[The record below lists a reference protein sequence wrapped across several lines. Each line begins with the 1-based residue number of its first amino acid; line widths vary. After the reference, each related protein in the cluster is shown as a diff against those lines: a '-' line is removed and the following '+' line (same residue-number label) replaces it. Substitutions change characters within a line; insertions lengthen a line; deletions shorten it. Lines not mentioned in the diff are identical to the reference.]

1 GRGVQERVRSN
12 LSRSCA
18 RLRRAVLSILSRR
31 CRNEARA
38 QSAGRSSPERTRRR
52 GAGRSNRAGRRPT
65 RRGRV
70 VSARLAAGA
79 AGGDPAD
86 LAAQCIAGLSTVDG
100 ATLGILYTT
109 EPAAPAL
116 PELVR
121 ALKQPTRIRSWGGGV
136 GLGVCSATTEIFDQP
151 AAVVMTAALPPEDF
165 RIFAATADP
174 GSDLPRPHSAWIE
187 GVQPVLA
194 LVHADPHC
202 RDMQK
207 AATDAASA
215 SGAYL
220 VGGLVSH
227 RCPNPLLAMAAG
239 EDAGGS
245 EGIAGL
251 MLAPGVAVAP
261 GFTQGCGPVGP
272 VHRVDEA
279 RDNVLMVLDGRPAL
293 AVFCEDIGPE
303 LAADLRRVGGLIFAG
318 LPVTGSDTGDYL
330 VRNLLAIDAGRG
342 WLVLGAE
349 VAAGDSILFCRRDP
363 ESGRRDV
370 ARRARQLA
378 GRLSGPPK
386 AGVYVTCAA
395 RGAALF
401 GDPEVE
407 TRLIR

>member
-1 GRGVQERVRSN
+1 
-12 LSRSCA
+12 
-18 RLRRAVLSILSRR
+18 
-31 CRNEARA
+31 
-38 QSAGRSSPERTRRR
+38 
-52 GAGRSNRAGRRPT
+52 
-65 RRGRV
+65 
-70 VSARLAAGA
+70 VSAQFAAAAAAGE
-79 AGGDPAD
+79 PES
-86 LAAQCIAGLSTVDG
+86 LAAQCIAGLSPVDG

-109 EPAAPAL
+109 EPAAAAL

-121 ALKQPTRIRSWGGGV
+121 ALAEHTGIRSWVGGV

-151 AAVVMTAALPPEDF
+151 AVVVMTAALRPEDF
-165 RIFAATADP
+165 RVFAATADP
-174 GSDLPRPHSAWIE
+174 GSDLPRRHSRWIE

-194 LVHADPHC
+194 LVHADPRC

-220 VGGLVSH
+220 VGGLLSH
-227 RCPNPLLAMAAG
+227 RCASPLLAMIAG

-251 MLAPGVAVAP
+251 MLAPGVAVAT
-261 GFTQGCGPVGP
+261 GLTQGCVPVGP

-279 RDNVLMVLDGRPAL
+279 RDNVLMVVDGRPAL

-303 LAADLRRVGGLIFAG
+303 LTADLRRVGGLIFAG
-318 LPVTGSDTGDYL
+318 LPVAGSDTGDYL

-363 ESGRRDV
+363 ESARRDMNRMV
-370 ARRARQLA
+370 QQLA
-378 GRLSGPPK
+378 RRLSGPPK
-386 AGVYVTCAA
+386 AGVYVSCVA

-401 GDPEVE
+401 GDPGVE
-407 TRLIR
+407 TGFIREALGDFPLIGFFANGEISRDRLYGHTGVLTLFT

>member
-1 GRGVQERVRSN
+1 MS
-12 LSRSCA
+12 
-18 RLRRAVLSILSRR
+18 
-31 CRNEARA
+31 A
-38 QSAGRSSPERTRRR
+38 QFA
-52 GAGRSNRAGRRPT
+52 AA
-65 RRGRV
+65 
-70 VSARLAAGA
+70 AAAGE
-79 AGGDPAD
+79 PES
-86 LAAQCIAGLSTVDG
+86 LAAQCIAGLSPVDG

-109 EPAAPAL
+109 EPAAAAL

-121 ALKQPTRIRSWGGGV
+121 ALAEYTGIRSWVGGV

-151 AAVVMTAALPPEDF
+151 AVVVMTAALRPEDF
-165 RIFAATADP
+165 RVFAATADP
-174 GSDLPRPHSAWIE
+174 GSDLPRRHSRWIE

-194 LVHADPHC
+194 LVHADPRC

-220 VGGLVSH
+220 VGGLLSH
-227 RCPNPLLAMAAG
+227 RCASPLLAMIAG

-251 MLAPGVAVAP
+251 MLAPGVAVAT
-261 GFTQGCGPVGP
+261 GLTQGCVPVGP

-279 RDNVLMVLDGRPAL
+279 RENVLMIVDGRPAL

-303 LAADLRRVGGLIFAG
+303 LTADLRRVGGLIFAG
-318 LPVTGSDTGDYL
+318 LPVAGSDTGDYL

-363 ESGRRDV
+363 ESARRDMNRMV
-370 ARRARQLA
+370 QQLA
-378 GRLSGPPK
+378 RRLSGPPK
-386 AGVYVTCAA
+386 AGVYVSCVA

-401 GDPEVE
+401 GDTGVE
-407 TRLIR
+407 TGLIRETLGEFPLIGFFANGEISRDRLYGHTGVLTLFT